1 MASQGKYKALL
12 SAIKIVIPLL
22 LISCYSNSMDALAPV
37 LRNMQEAFPSA
48 SLTLVQMTITL
59 PSAVSVPIQLL
70 TIPLSQFMSKKDM
83 MVIAILFICVGGLIP
98 LVFHS
103 SIIYVVIS
111 SVIIGIG
118 QGFFMPASNAIIA
131 ELFDG
136 NARGEL
142 MGIRTGVSGFMRS
155 LLLLASGFFG
165 ALYWY
170 RSYLIFVIMI
180 PFIILFIIA
189 TPQGPKGAKLVGKG
203 VGLSGFKGMLTGGFI
218 FITIISFFAT
228 VNQMA
233 FLTNIAGYIADRN
246 FGGAVTAG
254 TATASNT
261 MARLFCGIFFGF
273 LLKVFKKYLLPIG
286 YAMNA
291 VGYLIILKANGIVGV
306 QIGGILFGIGL
317 GIQMAGGTY
326 YLSEEVEK
334 RYMGQAMGLYMPVIS
349 FAVSVSPVII
359 NFLSGTVL
367 GGTTATNNFRVGFYG
382 YMLVAIAL
390 FIYEIVFCK
399 NSMIGKI
406 SGLEGEA
413 EKPAETKE

>member
-1 MASQGKYKALL
+1 MAEKGRYSALAG
-12 SAIKIVIPLL
+12 AIKIVIPLL

-37 LRNMQEAFPSA
+37 LRNMQVAFPEA

-59 PSAVSVPIQLL
+59 PSAVSVPVQLL
-70 TIPLSQFMSKKDM
+70 TIPLSQFMTKKDM
-83 MVIAILFICVGGLIP
+83 MVTAILLICVGGLIP
-98 LVFHS
+98 LAFHG
-103 SIIYVVIS
+103 SIIFVVIS
-111 SVIIGIG
+111 SVVIGIG
-118 QGFFMPASNAIIA
+118 QGFFMPSANAIIA

-136 NARGEL
+136 NARGEF

-155 LLLLASGFFG
+155 LLTLAAGFFG

-170 RSYLIFVIMI
+170 RSYFIFLIMI
-180 PFIILFIIA
+180 PFIVLFIVA
-189 TPQGPKGAKLVGKG
+189 TPQGEKGAKLVGKG
-203 VGLSGFKGMLTGGFI
+203 VGLSGLKGIFTPGFI
-218 FITIISFFAT
+218 VITIISYFAT
-228 VNQMA
+228 TNQMA

-273 LLKVFKKYLLPIG
+273 LLKAFKKYLLPIG

-291 VGYLIILKANGIVGV
+291 VGYFLILQANGIVGV
-306 QIGGILFGIGL
+306 QVGGILFGIGL

-334 RYMGQAMGLYMPVIS
+334 QYMGQAMGLYMPIIS
-349 FAVSVSPVII
+349 LAVSTSPIII
-359 NFLSGTVL
+359 NFLSKNVL

-382 YMLVAIAL
+382 YAFTAVAL
-390 FIYEIVFCK
+390 FIYEVVFCK
-399 NSMIGKI
+399 NSMIGKV
-406 SGLEGEA
+406 SGLEGD
-413 EKPAETKE
+413 K